1 MLGKIQITVYK
12 RERDVESI
20 VNLLKRNRFYLG
32 YLDPYLDVNKYLEY
46 QERRGFQFAVVARAD
61 NKVVGH
67 IALYLNGNQGVAQE
81 NEVYLSSAI
90 IDTSYQRMMPSIG
103 ELYMLAM
110 EEVMKR
116 KYKVVICDTNKNN
129 TASLYILRRLG
140 GILLNAEPNMY
151 NNYVVRIYTP
161 IILET
166 LGKKSIKEAVD
177 EYGSFFEITHSLDK
191 KKAKQQT
198 ELIEGK
204 YVEQTYHLK
213 EYLIEFFINIENQ
226 NMGKVYIRNYIQIEL
241 LQNDSILF
249 IKSYQSLEIAISFY
263 GKTNYVNTEQISL
276 KEDGMYKIHIL
287 EKVKR
292 IHIEFSVLTISLE
305 IYPRPIQKE
314 ERMLI
319 CRQDKVFELDNGY
332 LRFYKDG
339 NPLFVEMWP
348 CLTRP
353 LLFGYLIPR
362 KVNLKQEK
370 IENNKYI
377 VLEVK
382 QAYIIHREYLF
393 EPNKVKIHSYADI
406 IEKTIIEPI
415 FHIAFDNLKYKCSII
430 TNNEIVNK
438 KYDAIN
444 DRKYCNEEI
453 IYEYFGK
460 ESYVENVMQEVLL
473 TFENEEYR
481 ITTKENMYCFH
492 QYNYIGF
499 SFIKPSKI
507 LEKHI
512 IKENVKVELGTI
524 VIERRG

>member
-1 MLGKIQITVYK
+1 MEKIALVTGASRGIGASVARVLASNYRVIVNYKSNEKLAKEVVSEIIESGGVAEIFQADVSKELDVLKMFKYIKTTYKRIDALVNNAGITADGFLMSMSIDNWNKVMNNDLTSVFLCCREASKMMHYFKIPGKI
-12 RERDVESI
+12 
-20 VNLLKRNRFYLG
+20 VN
-32 YLDPYLDVNKYLEY
+32 
-46 QERRGFQFAVVARAD
+46 
-61 NKVVGH
+61 
-67 IALYLNGNQGVAQE
+67 I
-81 NEVYLSSAI
+81 SSV
-90 IDTSYQRMMPSIG
+90 SGLIG
-103 ELYMLAM
+103 
-110 EEVMKR
+110 
-116 KYKVVICDTNKNN
+116 
-129 TASLYILRRLG
+129 
-140 GILLNAEPNMY
+140 
-151 NNYVVRIYTP
+151 
-161 IILET
+161 
-166 LGKKSIKEAVD
+166 KEAVD